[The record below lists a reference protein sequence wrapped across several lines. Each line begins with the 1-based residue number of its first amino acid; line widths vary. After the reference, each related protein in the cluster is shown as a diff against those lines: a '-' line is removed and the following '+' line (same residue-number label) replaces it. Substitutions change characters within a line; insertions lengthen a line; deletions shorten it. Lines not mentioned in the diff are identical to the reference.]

1 MSATRR
7 PISAAASPAITVSI
21 EEADRLASLAELAFR
36 GSPEVVHLLLDEID
50 RAELLPLGDM
60 PTDVVT
66 MHMYVEYRD
75 DETSAIRRIQLV
87 YPHEADITRGK
98 ISVLTLVGAGLIGLS
113 AGQSIL
119 WPKQDGRRRSLTV
132 LRVSSRPL
140 GSEVCVKQPGST
152 ADACDC
158 GRPDQLAPGALAEQ

>member
-7 PISAAASPAITVSI
+7 PLSAAASPAAASPAITVSI
-21 EEADRLASLAELAFR
+21 EEADRLASLAELASR

-87 YPHEADITRGK
+87 YPHEADITRGM
-98 ISVLTLVGAGLIGLS
+98 ISVLTLVGAGLMVCLPDS
-113 AGQSIL
+113 
-119 WPKQDGRRRSLTV
+119 RS
-132 LRVSSRPL
+132 
-140 GSEVCVKQPGST
+140 
-152 ADACDC
+152 C
-158 GRPDQLAPGALAEQ
+158 GRSRMGANGR

>member
-1 MSATRR
+1 MVR
-7 PISAAASPAITVSI
+7 
-21 EEADRLASLAELAFR
+21 
-36 GSPEVVHLLLDEID
+36 LLLDEID
-50 RAELLPLGDM
+50 RAGLLPWGDM

-66 MHMYVEYRD
+66 MHTHVEYRD

-87 YPHEADITRGK
+87 YPHEADITRGM

-119 WPKQDGRRRSLTV
+119 WPKQDGRKRSLTV

-140 GSEVCVKQPGST
+140 GSES
-152 ADACDC
+152 A
-158 GRPDQLAPGALAEQ
+158 

>member
-1 MSATRR
+1 MSETRTS
-7 PISAAASPAITVSI
+7 ISAAASPAITVSI
-21 EEADRLASLAELAFR
+21 EEADRLASLAELASR
-36 GSPEVVHLLLDEID
+36 SSPEVVRLLLDEID
-50 RAELLPLGDM
+50 RAEQLPWGDM

-66 MHMYVEYRD
+66 MHMHVEFCD

-87 YPHEADITRGK
+87 YPHEADITRGM

-119 WPKQDGRRRSLTV
+119 WPKQDGRKRSLTV

-140 GSEVCVKQPGST
+140 GSEF
-152 ADACDC
+152 A
-158 GRPDQLAPGALAEQ
+158 

>member
-1 MSATRR
+1 MDRTIFAATRHGSSMNWATSG
-7 PISAAASPAITVSI
+7 PDLDGISIAI
-21 EEADRLASLAELAFR
+21 RLAGHRSGHR
-36 GSPEVVHLLLDEID
+36 LDEID
-50 RAELLPLGDM
+50 RAELLPWGDM

-66 MHMYVEYRD
+66 MHTHVEYRD

-87 YPHEADITRGK
+87 YPHEADITRGM

-119 WPKQDGRRRSLTV
+119 WPKQDGRKRSLTV

-140 GSEVCVKQPGST
+140 GSES
-152 ADACDC
+152 A
-158 GRPDQLAPGALAEQ
+158 